1 MQSIDVANYLIVE
14 YGDRVRLTNLSINKL
29 VYYCQVES
37 LRLLGRPLFTDRI
50 EAWEYGPVEPA
61 VYHAFKSYGRS
72 AIHSPAMTIGAVN
85 TPSAKETSVINSTMK
100 KYGDLTAYDLV
111 ELSHRKGGAWSNKFD
126 QNSDVEI
133 TTSDIVASD
142 DYKSEPDLSNTF
154 LANVESIEKEWHN
167 TIQMLGDA

>member
-1 MQSIDVANYLIVE
+1 MLSIDVANYLITK
-14 YGDRVRLTNLSINKL
+14 YGNKIRLTNLSINKL

-37 LRLLGRPLFTDRI
+37 LRLLGRPLFVDRI

-61 VYHAFKSYGRS
+61 VYHAFKGYGRS
-72 AIHSPAMTIGAVN
+72 TIHKPA
-85 TPSAKETSVINSTMK
+85 TPGGTSDIPNAEEATVIDSAMK

-126 QNSDVEI
+126 RSNDIEI
-133 TTSDIVASD
+133 TTNDIVSSD

-154 LANVESIEKEWHN
+154 LANVESIEKEWRN
-167 TIQMLGDA
+167 TIRILGDA